1 VAPDVTDRPHSPARV
16 LIVDDDPQ
24 IVEVLEEL
32 LAELGYDRQSA
43 GTGPEALRLVPEF
56 RPDVVLLDLG
66 LPDMPGQVVLER
78 LRGTDPGLPVVMLT
92 GNTDTELARRTLAQ
106 GAFDYVEKPFSLT
119 RLEQVL
125 AAALAYRG

>member
-1 VAPDVTDRPHSPARV
+1 V

-24 IVEVLEEL
+24 IVKVLEEL

-43 GTGPEALRLVPEF
+43 ETGPEALRLVPEF